1 MKVTI
6 YQSITDTKNP
16 FHIPLGTALQRIK
29 SGKSKDIVEKIRD
42 TGEKDLKISLPAV
55 LFSGVFEERKDAG
68 LKQHSGFIVLDIDDL
83 SNPKEVKQTLSLD
96 SYVYSCWLSPSGKG
110 VKALV
115 KINDSTRHRE
125 HFFAIEKYFD
135 KHYSIVVDPTG
146 KNVSRAC
153 YESYDSELYLN
164 EDSEVFTAYVS
175 EEKKESKPKQEVV
188 KPQEYTDYNKLNIAA
203 SMIRNAVDGEKH
215 HALYNAARL
224 CGGYIAGGRMLE
236 EEAIRVLEYEISLR
250 DIKDFDHAKRTIR
263 DALNEGKGMP
273 IHEVLT
279 FEKTEQRKQR
289 VKDGDMSFIAP
300 TDDDFKWIEDF
311 AQGKIEMG
319 LTTGSDTL
327 DKYFRYKREFTILNG
342 HSNVGKTTFVLYLMV
357 NSSIKHGWKWC
368 VYSSE
373 NATASTKMRLME
385 FATDRKVDRMSR
397 SELASAYNWVNKH
410 FVFFSNK
417 DMYSFHDILAFTDKV
432 RESQK
437 IDALFI
443 DPYNSLKIDMGQ
455 HSKIGIHE
463 YHYEAASEL
472 LNYSVNNEL
481 AIWLNTHAVTEA
493 QRRKDGEGYPVAP
506 YAEDSEHG
514 GKWVNRCSCF
524 LTIHRKVQHHD
535 PIVRKTTEF
544 HVRKVRVVETG
555 GAPTPLYD
563 PIEFQM
569 NITNT
574 GFYCTNDRGKRF
586 FTPISEQFESYI
598 PPSSAEDAFDMTNVI

>member
-55 LFSGVFEERKDAG
+55 LFSGAFEERKDAG

-83 SNPKEVKQTLSLD
+83 SNPREVKQTLSLD

-125 HFFAIEKYFD
+125 HFFAIENYFD
-135 KHYSIVVDPTG
+135 NHYNIVVDPTG

-164 EDSEVFTAYVS
+164 EDSETFTAYVS
-175 EEKKESKPKQEVV
+175 EEKKESKPKQELI

-224 CGGYIAGGRMLE
+224 CGGYIAGGKMIE

-289 VKDGDMSFIAP
+289 VKSGDMSFIAP

-327 DKYFRYKREFTILNG
+327 DKHFRYKREFTILNG
-342 HSNVGKTTFVLYLMV
+342 HSNVGKTTFVMYLMV

-535 PIVRKTTEF
+535 PMVRKTTEF

-555 GAPTPLYD
+555 GTPTPLYD

-586 FTPISEQFESYI
+586 FTPISEQFENYI
-598 PPSSAEDAFDMTNVI
+598 PPSSAENAFDMTNVI

>member
-125 HFFAIEKYFD
+125 HFFAIENYFD
-135 KHYSIVVDPTG
+135 NHYNIVVDPTG

-175 EEKKESKPKQEVV
+175 EEKKESKPKQELI

-224 CGGYIAGGRMLE
+224 CGGYIAGGKMIE

-289 VKDGDMSFIAP
+289 VKSGDMSFIAP

-342 HSNVGKTTFVLYLMV
+342 HSNVGKTTFVLFLMV

>member
-135 KHYSIVVDPTG
+135 NHYNIVVDPTG

-164 EDSEVFTAYVS
+164 EDSETFTAYVS
-175 EEKKESKPKQEVV
+175 EEKKESKPKQEVI

>member
-1 MKVTI
+1 
-6 YQSITDTKNP
+6 
-16 FHIPLGTALQRIK
+16 
-29 SGKSKDIVEKIRD
+29 
-42 TGEKDLKISLPAV
+42 

-83 SNPKEVKQTLSLD
+83 SNPNEVKQTLSLD

-125 HFFAIEKYFD
+125 HFFAIENYFD
-135 KHYSIVVDPTG
+135 NHYNIVVDPTG

-164 EDSEVFTAYVS
+164 EDSETFTAYVS
-175 EEKKESKPKQEVV
+175 EEKKESKPKQELI

-224 CGGYIAGGRMLE
+224 CGGYIAGGKMIE

-289 VKDGDMSFIAP
+289 VKSGDMSFIAP

-327 DKYFRYKREFTILNG
+327 DKHFRYKREFTILNG

-535 PIVRKTTEF
+535 PMVRKTTEF

-555 GAPTPLYD
+555 GTPTPLYD

-574 GFYCTNDRGKRF
+574 GFYCANDRGKRF

>member
-16 FHIPLGTALQRIK
+16 FHIPIGTALQRIK
-29 SGKSKDIVEKIRD
+29 SGKSKDIIEKIRD
-42 TGEKDLKISLPAV
+42 TGNKDYKISLPAV
-55 LFSGVFEERKDAG
+55 LFSGIFEERKDAG
-68 LKQHSGFIVLDIDDL
+68 IKQHSGFIVLDIDDVID
-83 SNPKEVKQTLSLD
+83 PQEVKKTLSLD
-96 SYVYSCWLSPSGKG
+96 SYVYACWISPSGKG

-115 KINDSTRHRE
+115 RINDSGRHRE
-125 HFFAIEKYFD
+125 HFFAIEKYYE
-135 KHYSIVVDPTG
+135 KNYMIEVDPTG
-146 KNVSRAC
+146 KNISRAC
-153 YESYDSELYLN
+153 YESYDPELYLN
-164 EDSEVFTAYVS
+164 EDSEVFTAFVS
-175 EEKKESKPKQEVV
+175 EEKKETKPKQEVV

-224 CGGYIAGGRMLE
+224 CGGYIAGGRMIE

-300 TDDDFKWIEDF
+300 TDEDFKWIADF
-311 AQGKIEMG
+311 ADGKIELG

-342 HSNVGKTTFVLYLMV
+342 HSNVGKTTFCIFLMV
-357 NSSIKHGWKWC
+357 NASIQHGWKWC

-373 NATASTKMRLME
+373 NATASTKMRMME
-385 FATDRKVDRMSR
+385 FATDRKVDRMSK
-397 SELASAYNWVNKH
+397 SELASAYTWVNKH
-410 FVFFSNK
+410 FIFFSNR

-544 HVRKVRVVETG
+544 HVRKVRVTETG
-555 GAPTPLYD
+555 GAPTPLYE

-574 GFYCTNDRGKRF
+574 GFYCTNDRGKRIF
-586 FTPISEQFESYI
+586 SPISEQFETYI

>member
-16 FHIPLGTALQRIK
+16 FHIPIGTALERIK
-29 SGKSKDIVEKIRD
+29 HGKSKDIIEKIRD
-42 TGEKDLKISLPAV
+42 TGNKDYKISLPAV

-68 LKQHSGFIVLDIDDL
+68 IKQHSGFLVLDIDDL
-83 SNPKEVKQTLSLD
+83 SDPAETKNTLSLD
-96 SYVYSCWLSPSGKG
+96 SYTYACWISPSGKG
-110 VKALV
+110 VKSLV
-115 KINDSTRHRE
+115 RINDSARHRE
-125 HFFAIEKYFD
+125 HFFAIEKYYQKNYLID
-135 KHYSIVVDPTG
+135 VDPTG
-146 KNVSRAC
+146 KNISRAC
-153 YESYDSELYLN
+153 YESYDPELYLN
-164 EDSEVFTAYVS
+164 EDSEVFTAFVS
-175 EEKKESKPKQEVV
+175 EEKKETKPKQEVV

-203 SMIRNAVDGEKH
+203 SMIRNAADGEKH
-215 HALYNAARL
+215 HALYNASRL

-236 EEAIRVLEYEISLR
+236 DEAIRVLEYEISLR
-250 DIKDFDHAKRTIR
+250 DIKDFEHAKRTIK
-263 DALNEGKGMP
+263 DGINEGKGMP

-289 VKDGDMSFIAP
+289 IKDGDMKFIAP

-311 AQGKIEMG
+311 ANGKIELG
-319 LTTGSDTL
+319 LTTGSETL
-327 DKYFRYKREFTILNG
+327 NKFFRYKREFTILNG
-342 HSNVGKTTFVLYLMV
+342 HSNVGKTTFCLFLMA
-357 NSSIKHGWKWC
+357 NASIQHDWRWC

-373 NATASTKMRLME
+373 NTTASTKMRLME
-385 FATDRKVDRMSR
+385 FVTDRKVHRMNNK
-397 SELASAYNWVNKH
+397 ELASAYSWVNKH
-410 FVFFSNK
+410 FIFFSNR

-432 RESQK
+432 RESQH

-443 DPYNSLKIDMGQ
+443 DPYNSLKIEMGQ
-455 HSKIGIHE
+455 HSKIGVHE

-493 QRRKDGEGYPVAP
+493 QRRKDPEGYPIAP

-535 PIVRKTTEF
+535 PIVRKTTEL
-544 HVRKVRVVETG
+544 HVRKVRIVETG
-555 GAPTPLYD
+555 GAPTPLYE

-574 GFYCTNDRGKRF
+574 GFYCTKDNGKKIF
-586 FTPISEQFESYI
+586 KPISEEFETYI
-598 PPSSAEDAFDMTNVI
+598 PPSSSEEAFDLSDI

>member
-55 LFSGVFEERKDAG
+55 LFSGAFEERKDAG

-83 SNPKEVKQTLSLD
+83 SNPREVKQTLSLD

-125 HFFAIEKYFD
+125 HFFAIENYFD
-135 KHYSIVVDPTG
+135 NHYNIVVDPTG

-164 EDSEVFTAYVS
+164 EDSETFTAYVS
-175 EEKKESKPKQEVV
+175 EEKKESKPKQELI

-224 CGGYIAGGRMLE
+224 CGGYIAGGKMIE

-289 VKDGDMSFIAP
+289 VKSGDMSFIAP

-327 DKYFRYKREFTILNG
+327 DKHFRYKREFTILNG
-342 HSNVGKTTFVLYLMV
+342 HSNVGKTTFVMYLMV

-535 PIVRKTTEF
+535 PMVRKTTEF

-555 GAPTPLYD
+555 GTPTPLYD

-586 FTPISEQFESYI
+586 FTPISEQFENYI

>member
-83 SNPKEVKQTLSLD
+83 SNPREVKQTLSLD

-125 HFFAIEKYFD
+125 HFFAIENYFNN
-135 KHYSIVVDPTG
+135 HYNIVVDPTG

-164 EDSEVFTAYVS
+164 EDSETFTAYVS
-175 EEKKESKPKQEVV
+175 EEKKESKPKQELI

-224 CGGYIAGGRMLE
+224 CGGYIAGGKMIE

-289 VKDGDMSFIAP
+289 VKSGDMSFIAP

-327 DKYFRYKREFTILNG
+327 DKHFRYKREFTILNG

-535 PIVRKTTEF
+535 PMVRKTTEF